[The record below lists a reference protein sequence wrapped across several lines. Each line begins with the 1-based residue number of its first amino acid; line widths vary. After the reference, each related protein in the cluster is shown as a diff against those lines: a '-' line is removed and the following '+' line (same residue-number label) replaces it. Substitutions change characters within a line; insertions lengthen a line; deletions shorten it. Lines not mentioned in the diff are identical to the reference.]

1 MATQNTGLR
10 DLFGR
15 LLQDVRISVTDRCN
29 FRCPY
34 CMPAEIFGE
43 RYQFLPQ
50 SEILSFEEITRLARV
65 FVGLGVTKIRI
76 TGGEPLLRSNLP
88 DLIQMMSNIDG
99 LEDLSLTTNGYLLPQ
114 MAHSLKEAGL
124 NRVTISL
131 DSLDDDV
138 FGEMNGRGFGVDKI
152 LEAIDVAEK
161 EELTPIKINTVVKRG
176 VNDHTLMDLIEH
188 FKGSNQILRLIEYM
202 DVGTLNGWQMD
213 EVVPSKSIV
222 ESINEKYPISPKQKT
237 KNSETADRYQY
248 NDGTGELGFI
258 SSVSEPFCASCTR
271 ARVSTDGKLFTCLF
285 ASDGMDLMSLV
296 RDTSIT
302 DKDIENAITGVWEN
316 RSDQYSEERTAQTN
330 EQSPSNKSKVEM
342 YQIGG

>member
-1 MATQNTGLR
+1 
-10 DLFGR
+10 
-15 LLQDVRISVTDRCN
+15 
-29 FRCPY
+29 
-34 CMPAEIFGE
+34 MPAEIFGE
-43 RYQFLPQ
+43 RYKFLPQ
-50 SEILSFEEITRLARV
+50 SEILSFEEITRIAEV

-88 DLIQMMSNIDG
+88 DLIGMMSNITG

-114 MAHSLKEAGL
+114 MAHELKEAGL

-138 FGEMNGRGFGVDKI
+138 FGEMNGRGFGVAKI
-152 LEAIDVAEK
+152 LEAIEVAEK
-161 EELTPIKINTVVKRG
+161 EGLTPIKINTVVKKG
-176 VNDHTLMDLIEH
+176 VNDHTLLDLIEH

-213 EVVPSKSIV
+213 EVLPSKTIV
-222 ESINEKYPISPKQKT
+222 ESINAKYPISPKKKT

-296 RDTSIT
+296 RDSSIS
-302 DKDIENAITGVWEN
+302 DEDIEKAIIGVWEN
-316 RSDQYSEERTAQTN
+316 RSDQYSEDRTSQTN
-330 EQSPSNKSKVEM
+330 EKSPSTRSKVEM

>member
-1 MATQNTGLR
+1 MATQKTGLR

>member
-1 MATQNTGLR
+1 
-10 DLFGR
+10 
-15 LLQDVRISVTDRCN
+15 
-29 FRCPY
+29 
-34 CMPAEIFGE
+34 MPAEIFGE

-50 SEILSFEEITRLARV
+50 SEILSFEEITRLART

-114 MAHSLKEAGL
+114 MARSLKEAGL

-248 NDGTGELGFI
+248 NDGSGELGFI

-296 RDTSIT
+296 RDSSIT
-302 DKDIENAITGVWEN
+302 DKDIEKAITSVWEN

-330 EQSPSNKSKVEM
+330 QQSPSNKSKVEM

>member
-1 MATQNTGLR
+1 MATQKTGLR

-248 NDGTGELGFI
+248 NDGSGELGFI

>member
-1 MATQNTGLR
+1 
-10 DLFGR
+10 
-15 LLQDVRISVTDRCN
+15 
-29 FRCPY
+29 
-34 CMPAEIFGE
+34 
-43 RYQFLPQ
+43 
-50 SEILSFEEITRLARV
+50 
-65 FVGLGVTKIRI
+65 
-76 TGGEPLLRSNLP
+76 
-88 DLIQMMSNIDG
+88 MMSNIDG

>member
-1 MATQNTGLR
+1 MAIQKTGLR

-114 MAHSLKEAGL
+114 MAHSLKKAGL

-138 FGEMNGRGFGVDKI
+138 FGEMNGSGFGVDKI

-161 EELTPIKINTVVKRG
+161 EELTPIKINTVVKKG
-176 VNDHTLMDLIEH
+176 VNDHTLIDLIEH

-213 EVVPSKSIV
+213 EVVPSKTIV
-222 ESINEKYPISPKQKT
+222 ESINQKYPISPKKKT

-248 NDGTGELGFI
+248 KDGTGELGFI

-296 RDTSIT
+296 RDSSIT

-330 EQSPSNKSKVEM
+330 KQSPSNKSKVEM

>member
-1 MATQNTGLR
+1 MSTQATGLR
-10 DLFGR
+10 DLLGR

-65 FVGLGVTKIRI
+65 FVGLGVTKIRV

-88 DLIQMMSNIDG
+88 DLIRMMSNIDG

-114 MAHSLKEAGL
+114 MAHDLKEAGL

-138 FGEMNGRGFGVDKI
+138 FGEMNGRGFGVAKI
-152 LEAIDVAEK
+152 LEAIEVAEK
-161 EELTPIKINTVVKRG
+161 EGLTPIKINTVVKKG
-176 VNDHTLMDLIEH
+176 VNDHTLLDLIEH
-188 FKGSNQILRLIEYM
+188 FKGSKQILRLIEYM

-213 EVVPSKSIV
+213 EVLPSKTIV
-222 ESINEKYPISPKQKT
+222 ESINAKYPISPKQKT
-237 KNSETADRYQY
+237 KNSETADRYEY
-248 NDGTGELGFI
+248 TDGTGELGFI

-285 ASDGMDLMSLV
+285 ASNGMDLMSLV
-296 RDTSIT
+296 RDSSVS
-302 DKDIENAITGVWEN
+302 DKDIEKAITGVWEN
-316 RSDQYSEERTAQTN
+316 RSDQYSEDRTAQTN
-330 EQSPSNKSKVEM
+330 ENSPSKKSKVEM

>member
-1 MATQNTGLR
+1 MVTKTTGVR
-10 DLFGR
+10 DLLGR

-43 RYQFLPQ
+43 RYKFLPQ
-50 SEILSFEEITRLARV
+50 SEILSFEEITRIARV
-65 FVGLGVTKIRI
+65 FVRLGVTKIRV

-88 DLIQMMSNIDG
+88 DLIAMMSNITG

-114 MAHSLKEAGL
+114 MAHDLKQAGL

-131 DSLDDDV
+131 DSLDDEV
-138 FGEMNGRGFGVDKI
+138 FGEMNGRGFGVAKI
-152 LEAIDVAEK
+152 LEAIDAAEK
-161 EELTPIKINTVVKRG
+161 EGLTPIKINTVVKKG
-176 VNDHTLMDLIEH
+176 VNDHTLIDMIEH

-213 EVVPSKSIV
+213 EVLPSKTIV
-222 ESINEKYPISPKQKT
+222 ESINKKYPISPKQKS

-248 NDGTGELGFI
+248 DDGTGELGFI

-296 RDTSIT
+296 RDSSISNE
-302 DKDIENAITGVWEN
+302 DIEKAIINVWEN
-316 RSDQYSEERTAQTN
+316 RSDQYSEDRTSQTN
-330 EQSPSNKSKVEM
+330 EKSLSTRSKVEM

>member
-1 MATQNTGLR
+1 MATQKTGLR

-50 SEILSFEEITRLARV
+50 SEILSFEEITRLAHV

-88 DLIQMMSNIDG
+88 ELIQMMSNIDG

-248 NDGTGELGFI
+248 NDGSGELGFI

>member
-1 MATQNTGLR
+1 
-10 DLFGR
+10 
-15 LLQDVRISVTDRCN
+15 
-29 FRCPY
+29 
-34 CMPAEIFGE
+34 MPAEIFGE

>member
-1 MATQNTGLR
+1 MATQKTGLR

-50 SEILSFEEITRLARV
+50 SEILSFEEITRLAHV

-285 ASDGMDLMSLV
+285 ASDGMDLMPLV
-296 RDTSIT
+296 RDTSTT
-302 DKDIENAITGVWEN
+302 DKDIENAITSVWEH

>member
-1 MATQNTGLR
+1 
-10 DLFGR
+10 
-15 LLQDVRISVTDRCN
+15 
-29 FRCPY
+29 
-34 CMPAEIFGE
+34 MPAEIFGE
-43 RYQFLPQ
+43 RYKFLPQ
-50 SEILSFEEITRLARV
+50 SEILSFEEITRIARV
-65 FVGLGVTKIRI
+65 FVRLGVTKIRV

-88 DLIQMMSNIDG
+88 DLIAMMSNITG

-114 MAHSLKEAGL
+114 MAHDLKQAGL

-131 DSLDDDV
+131 DSLDDEV
-138 FGEMNGRGFGVDKI
+138 FGEMNGRGFGVAKI
-152 LEAIDVAEK
+152 LEAIDAAEK
-161 EELTPIKINTVVKRG
+161 EGLTPIKINTVVKKG
-176 VNDHTLMDLIEH
+176 VNDHTLIDMIEH

-213 EVVPSKSIV
+213 EVLPSKTIV
-222 ESINEKYPISPKQKT
+222 ESINKKYPISPKQKS

-248 NDGTGELGFI
+248 DDGTGELGFI

-296 RDTSIT
+296 RDSSVS
-302 DKDIENAITGVWEN
+302 DEDIENAITGVWEN
-316 RSDQYSEERTAQTN
+316 RSDQYSEDRTAQTS
-330 EQSPSNKSKVEM
+330 EESPSTKSKVEM

>member
-1 MATQNTGLR
+1 MATQRTGLR

-50 SEILSFEEITRLARV
+50 SEILSFEEITRLART

-114 MAHSLKEAGL
+114 MARSLKEAGL

-248 NDGTGELGFI
+248 NDGSGELGFI

-296 RDTSIT
+296 RDSSIT
-302 DKDIENAITGVWEN
+302 DKDIEKAITSVWEN

-330 EQSPSNKSKVEM
+330 QQSPSNKSKVEM